1 MRDGRGCSEHIA
13 GTDACG
19 QQRLV
24 CVPEGRVRDAK
35 PVVVSQSLRET
46 LRALLKQYVTPSWWR
61 GYLRWSI
68 KRAAIRLIR
77 FVPGKMRQFE
87 PWIHTFNTGPIRLV
101 HGDVSKVGQGA
112 RTAVL
117 GAIDLRQVRIFINEV
132 GCDIP
137 VNELLVIEDIQ
148 QERDIGGHAANPE
161 LCERAPGP
169 AMCCLKVSSSS

>member
-61 GYLRWSI
+61 GCLRWSVR
-68 KRAAIRLIR
+68 RAAVGLGRI
-77 FVPGKMRQFE
+77 VPGQRR
-87 PWIHTFNTGPIRLV
+87 RL
-101 HGDVSKVGQGA
+101 GQWV
-112 RTAVL
+112 RPVL
-117 GAIDLRQVRIFINEV
+117 SW
-132 GCDIP
+132 DI
-137 VNELLVIEDIQ
+137 V
-148 QERDIGGHAANPE
+148 
-161 LCERAPGP
+161 
-169 AMCCLKVSSSS
+169 